1 MKDYIK
7 YSGDNLAAA
16 ASQLGRLTNT
26 ISDVEDMLSK
36 VDTSDE
42 WWSKLGLRTNY
53 GDARESM
60 QAARKSAT
68 AIHKKTE
75 NTVSGIRKT
84 QEIFDQ
90 VERNIVLGGAGI
102 DPSIYQTSGSDGAV
116 PSVETGA
123 SVIGTDKKTT
133 SKFWEFLMKAI
144 GGTGG
149 IGKIFEGIF
158 GVALS
163 NDWISL
169 GKGITKIFQGIDKT
183 ASKWAETIKNSKEA
197 KDTVEN
203 VGNATQAADAAISTK
218 WSLDTAL
225 ETFKKGIKKPMTWF
239 FSAVIS
245 AYDTYKDIQN
255 GRYASTDDYVVK
267 WATRTISDVVIKTG
281 VNAVLKTA
289 VTAGLTAAGIAVGGW
304 VVPVVVGVAT
314 VVTVC
319 AGDSLVKWASK
330 GEYSGMTDAISD
342 CAVKAWDNVKQNVT
356 TEWEMITTFWKAPI
370 SNFVPGY

>member
-68 AIHKKTE
+68 TIQKKTE

-90 VERNIVLGGAGI
+90 VERNIVLGGTGI
-102 DPSIYQTSGSDGAV
+102 DPSIHQNSGSDGVV

-133 SKFWEFLMKAI
+133 SKFWEILMKVI

-149 IGKIFEGIF
+149 IGKIIEGIF
-158 GVALS
+158 GIALS
-163 NDWISL
+163 NDLISF

-183 ASKWAETIKNSKEA
+183 ASKWAEAIKNSKEA
-197 KDTVEN
+197 KDIVEN
-203 VGNATQAADAAISTK
+203 VGNATQASDAAISTK
-218 WSLDTAL
+218 WSFDTVL
-225 ETFKKGIKKPMTWF
+225 KTFKEGIKKPMTWF

-267 WATRTISDVVIKTG
+267 WATRTVSDVVIKTG
-281 VNAVLKTA
+281 VSTLLT
-289 VTAGLTAAGIAVGGW
+289 TGLTAAGIAVGGW
-304 VVPVVVGVAT
+304 AAIAVGAAT
-314 VVTVC
+314 VMTIC
-319 AGDSLVKWASK
+319 AADALVKWASK

-342 CAVKAWDNVKQNVT
+342 CAVKVWDNVKQNVT
-356 TEWEMITTFWKAPI
+356 TEWQMITTFWKAPI